1 MKKYLICILLLAN
14 SICPKAQLN
23 RYLVTFKNKNSSAYS
38 LTNPIAFLTQRAI
51 DRRLRYNI
59 NVDSTDLPIN
69 NNYVEAVRTS
79 GAVIILNQSKWM
91 NQISIETTDAGAL
104 TAIGNLPFVE
114 NLLAI
119 ASRNSI
125 DTLSKFADDTLTNLP
140 LKNSTS
146 KPQQENVYQYGASN
160 AQIKIH
166 QSDFL
171 HNHGFNGLGMQLAVI
186 DAGFYRYNSLPTF
199 DSLNINGQILGT
211 WDFVNNQQSVSEDDA
226 HGMHC
231 LSAIG
236 ANLPGVFIGT
246 APKSSFYLFRSE
258 DVRSEYPIEEH
269 NFCVAAEKADSLGV
283 DVCSVSLGY
292 NTFSDPQ
299 FNYTYAD
306 MNGSTSI
313 SAKATNIAARK
324 GLLMIMAA
332 GNEGNGSWRY
342 VITPADADS
351 CMAVGAVDSLGN
363 VANFSS
369 YGPNSDGQIKPDV
382 VAIGRNAIVANN
394 NTGMPNF
401 GNGTSYACPN
411 MAGIST
417 CLWQAFPE
425 ASNMKIRSTL
435 KQSASNFSTPNNRI
449 GFGIPNAKKAFVML
463 QKNYATYNARFFQC
477 TSILN
482 LSIKTDTSMYIS
494 VERKFPNQTNFIEI
508 ATLHNDSPFGM
519 HDFEYIDNLD
529 QTNYGSVQYR
539 YKMKIGTDTT
549 FYMDSSTVNY
559 LNPCIFIPPSANT
572 LLISPNPVINELF
585 IKMDRV
591 VNTKVDVIIHNIS
604 GQKIFATTYEQAI
617 GSGTKSINFRDFSRG
632 VYFITV
638 ILNDKKEAVQQ
649 IVKQ

>member
-1 MKKYLICILLLAN
+1 MNNFLICIFLLAN
-14 SICPKAQLN
+14 TIASKAQLN
-23 RYLVTFKNKNSSAYS
+23 RYIVTFKNKNNSVYS
-38 LTNPIAFLTQRAI
+38 LSNPIEFLSQRAI

-59 NVDSTDLPIN
+59 NIDSLDLPIN

-79 GAVIILNQSKWM
+79 GTVTILNQSKWM
-91 NQISIETTDAGAL
+91 NQISIETTDNTAL
-104 TAIGNLPFVE
+104 TAISNLPFVE
-114 NLLAI
+114 NTLAI
-119 ASRNSI
+119 ASRNPNNTS
-125 DTLSKFADDTLTNLP
+125 SKFADDTLTALP
-140 LKNSTS
+140 LNNSIYKT
-146 KPQQENVYQYGASN
+146 QQENVYQYGASN

-166 QSDFL
+166 KGDFL
-171 HNHGFNGLGMQLAVI
+171 HNHGFNGKGMQMAVI
-186 DAGFYRYNSLPTF
+186 DAGFYRYNALPTF
-199 DSLNINGQILGT
+199 DSLNRNGQILGT
-211 WDFVNNQQSVSEDDA
+211 WDFVNNNQNVSEDDA

-236 ANLPGVFIGT
+236 ANLPGVFMGT
-246 APKSSFYLFRSE
+246 APKTSFYLFRTE

-292 NTFSDPQ
+292 NTFSDSQ
-299 FNYTYAD
+299 FDYTYTD
-306 MNGSTSI
+306 MNGNTTI

-324 GLLMIMAA
+324 GLLMVIAV

-342 VITPADADS
+342 IITPADADS
-351 CMAVGAVDSLGN
+351 CMAVGAVDSLGV

-369 YGPNSDGQIKPDV
+369 YGPNSNGQIKPDV

-401 GNGTSYACPN
+401 GSGTSYACPN

-425 ASNMKIRSTL
+425 ASNMKIRGVL
-435 KQSASNFSTPNNRI
+435 KQSASNFSSPDNRI

-463 QKNYATYNARFFQC
+463 QKNYTTYSARFFQC

-482 LSIKTDTSMYIS
+482 LSIKTDTSMHIS
-494 VERKFPNQTNFIEI
+494 VERKFINQTGFTEI

-529 QTNYGSVQYR
+529 QTNYGSIQYR

-572 LLISPNPVINELF
+572 ILISPNPVNNELF

-591 VNTKVDVIIHNIS
+591 ENTKVDVLIHNIS
-604 GQKIFATTYEQAI
+604 GQKIFATSYEQAI
-617 GSGTKSINFRDFSRG
+617 GSGTKSINFRNFARG
-632 VYFITV
+632 VYFVTIY
-638 ILNDKKEAVQQ
+638 LNDKKEVVQR
-649 IVKQ
+649 IIKQ

>member
-1 MKKYLICILLLAN
+1 MNKFLICIFLLAN
-14 SICPKAQLN
+14 TFASKAQLN
-23 RYLVTFKNKNSSAYS
+23 RYIVTFKNKNNSVYS
-38 LTNPIAFLTQRAI
+38 LSNPIEFLSQRAI

-59 NVDSTDLPIN
+59 NIDSTDFPIN

-79 GAVIILNQSKWM
+79 GTVTILNQSKWM
-91 NQISIETTDAGAL
+91 NQISIQTTDNAAL
-104 TAIGNLPFVE
+104 AAISNLPFVE
-114 NLLAI
+114 NLQAI
-119 ASRNSI
+119 ASRISVVPS
-125 DTLSKFADDTLTNLP
+125 SKFADDTLTALP
-140 LKNSTS
+140 SNNSVYKT
-146 KPQQENVYQYGASN
+146 QVENVYQYGASN

-166 QSDFL
+166 KGDFL
-171 HNHGFNGLGMQLAVI
+171 HNHGFNGKGMQMAVI
-186 DAGFYRYNSLPTF
+186 DAGFYRYNTLPTF
-199 DSLNINGQILGT
+199 DSLNRNGQILGT
-211 WDFVNNQQSVSEDDA
+211 WDFVNNNQSVSEDDA

-236 ANLPGVFIGT
+236 ANLPGVFMGT
-246 APKSSFYLFRSE
+246 APKTSFYLFRTE

-306 MNGSTSI
+306 MNGNTTI

-324 GLLMIMAA
+324 GLLMVMAA

-369 YGPNSDGQIKPDV
+369 YGPNSNGQIKPDV

-401 GNGTSYACPN
+401 GSGTSYACPN

-425 ASNMKIRSTL
+425 ASNMKIRNVL
-435 KQSASNFSTPNNRI
+435 KQSASNFSNPDNRI
-449 GFGIPNAKKAFVML
+449 GFGIPNAKKAFVIL

-477 TSILN
+477 TSVLN

-494 VERKFPNQTNFIEI
+494 IERKFPNQSNYTEI
-508 ATLHNDSPFGM
+508 ATLHSDDQYGM

-529 QTNYGSVQYR
+529 QTNYGTVQYR
-539 YKMKIGTDTT
+539 YKMSIGTDTT
-549 FYMDSSTVNY
+549 FYLDSNIVNY

-572 LLISPNPVINELF
+572 LLISPNPVSNELF

-591 VNTKVDVIIHNIS
+591 ANTKVDVIIHNIS
-604 GQKIFATTYEQAI
+604 GQKIFTTTYEQAI
-617 GSGTKSINFRDFSRG
+617 GSGIKSISFQNFARG
-632 VYFITV
+632 VYFVTV
-638 ILNDKKEAVQQ
+638 YLNDKKEVVER
-649 IVKQ
+649 ILKQ

>member
-1 MKKYLICILLLAN
+1 MNKFLIYILLIAN
-14 SICPKAQLN
+14 SFCSKAQLN
-23 RYLVTFKNKNSSAYS
+23 RYLVTFKNKNNSVYS
-38 LTNPIAFLTQRAI
+38 ITNPLAFLSQRAI

-59 NVDSTDLPIN
+59 NIDSTDLPIN
-69 NNYVEAVRTS
+69 DNYIEAVRTS
-79 GAVIILNQSKWM
+79 GEVTILNQSKWM
-91 NQISIETTDAGAL
+91 NQISIETRDVAAL
-104 TAIGNLPFVE
+104 IAISNLPFVE
-114 NLLAI
+114 NTRAI
-119 ASRNSI
+119 ASRNPNNTS
-125 DTLSKFADDTLTNLP
+125 SKFADDTLTALP
-140 LKNSTS
+140 LNNSIY
-146 KPQQENVYQYGASN
+146 KIQQENIYQYGASN

-166 QSDFL
+166 QGDFL
-171 HNHGFNGLGMQLAVI
+171 HNHGFNGKGMQMAVI
-186 DAGFYRYNSLPTF
+186 DAGFYRYNTLPTF
-199 DSLNINGQILGT
+199 DSLNRNGQILGT
-211 WDFVNNQQSVSEDDA
+211 WDFVNNNQSVSEDDA

-236 ANLPGVFIGT
+236 ANLPGVFVGA
-246 APKSSFYLFRSE
+246 APKSSFYLFRTE

-313 SAKATNIAARK
+313 SAKATNIAASK
-324 GLLMIMAA
+324 GLLMVIAA

-382 VAIGRNAIVANN
+382 VAIGRNAVVANN

-425 ASNMKIRSTL
+425 ASNMKIRSVL

-449 GFGIPNAKKAFVML
+449 GFGIPNAKKAFVAL
-463 QKNYATYNARFFQC
+463 LKNYATYNARFFQC
-477 TSILN
+477 ASILN

-494 VERKFPNQTNFIEI
+494 VERKFPTQTNFIEI

-539 YKMKIGTDTT
+539 YKMKIGADTT

-572 LLISPNPVINELF
+572 LLISPNPVYNELF
-585 IKMDRV
+585 IKMERM

-604 GQKIFATTYEQAI
+604 GQKIFATTYEQAV
-617 GSGTKSINFRDFSRG
+617 GSGTKNINFRNFARG
-632 VYFITV
+632 VYFVTV
-638 ILNDKKEAVQQ
+638 YLNDKKEVIQR

>member
-1 MKKYLICILLLAN
+1 MNKLLICIFLLTN
-14 SICPKAQLN
+14 IFVSKAQLN
-23 RYLVTFKNKNSSAYS
+23 RYLVTFKNKNFSPYS
-38 LTNPIAFLTQRAI
+38 ISNPIGFLSQRSI

-59 NVDSTDLPIN
+59 NIDSTDLPIN
-69 NNYVEAVRTS
+69 NNYVEAVRLS
-79 GAVIILNQSKWM
+79 GTVTILNQSKWM
-91 NQISIETTDAGAL
+91 NQISIETRDANAL
-104 TAIGNLPFVE
+104 IAISNLPFVD
-114 NLLAI
+114 NLRAI
-119 ASRNSI
+119 ASRVSVNP
-125 DTLSKFADDTLTNLP
+125 LSKFADDTLTALP
-140 LKNSTS
+140 LNNNVYKA
-146 KPQQENVYQYGASN
+146 QQENVYQYGASN

-166 QSDFL
+166 QGDFL
-171 HNHGFNGLGMQLAVI
+171 HNHGFNGKGMQMAII
-186 DAGFYRYNSLPTF
+186 DAGFYHYNLLPTF
-199 DSLNINGQILGT
+199 DSLNRNGQILGT
-211 WDFVNNQQSVSEDDA
+211 WDFVSNQQSVSEDDA

-236 ANLPGVFIGT
+236 ANLPGVFMGT
-246 APKSSFYLFRSE
+246 APKTSFYLFRTE

-269 NFCVAAEKADSLGV
+269 NFCVAAERADSLGV

-299 FNYTYAD
+299 FDYNYSI
-306 MNGSTSI
+306 MNGSTTI

-324 GLLMIMAA
+324 GLLMVIAN
-332 GNEGNGSWRY
+332 GNEGNSSWRY

-351 CMAVGAVDSLGN
+351 CMAVGAVDSLGV

-369 YGPNSDGQIKPDV
+369 YGPNSNGQIKPDV
-382 VAIGRNAIVANN
+382 AAIGRNAIVANN

-401 GNGTSYACPN
+401 GSGTSYACPN

-425 ASNMKIRSTL
+425 ASNMKIRNVL
-435 KQSASNFSTPNNRI
+435 KQSASNFSNPDNRI

-494 VERKFPNQTNFIEI
+494 VERKFATQTEYTEI
-508 ATLHNDSPFGM
+508 ATLHNDSPFGI

-539 YKMKIGTDTT
+539 YKMSIGTDTT
-549 FYMDSSTVNY
+549 FYLDSSIVNY

-572 LLISPNPVINELF
+572 ILISPNPVNNELF

-604 GQKIFATTYEQAI
+604 GQKILATTYEQAI
-617 GSGTKSINFRDFSRG
+617 GTGTKSINFRNFTRG
-632 VYFITV
+632 VYFVTV
-638 ILNDKKEAVQQ
+638 YLNDKKEVVQR
-649 IVKQ
+649 ILKQ

>member
-1 MKKYLICILLLAN
+1 MNKFLICILLLAN
-14 SICPKAQLN
+14 SICSKAQLN
-23 RYLVTFKNKNSSAYS
+23 RYLVTFKNKSNSVYS
-38 LTNPIAFLTQRAI
+38 FANPIEFLSQRAI

-59 NVDSTDLPIN
+59 NIDSTDLPIN
-69 NNYVEAVRTS
+69 NNYIEAVRTS
-79 GAVIILNQSKWM
+79 GTVTILNQSKWM
-91 NQISIETTDAGAL
+91 NQISIETRDSGAL
-104 TAIGNLPFVE
+104 TAIANLSFVE
-114 NLLAI
+114 NILGI
-119 ASRNSI
+119 ASRYSNNA
-125 DTLSKFADDTLTNLP
+125 LSKFADDTLTALP
-140 LKNSTS
+140 LNNSVYKT
-146 KPQQENVYQYGASN
+146 QQENVYQYGASN

-166 QSDFL
+166 QGDFL
-171 HNHGFNGLGMQLAVI
+171 HNHGFNGKGMQMAVI

-199 DSLNINGQILGT
+199 DSLNRNGQILGT
-211 WDFVNNQQSVSEDDA
+211 WDFVNNNQNVSEDDA

-236 ANLPGVFIGT
+236 ANLPGVFMGT
-246 APKSSFYLFRSE
+246 APKSSFYLFRTE
-258 DVRSEYPIEEH
+258 DVRTEYPIEEH
-269 NFCVAAEKADSLGV
+269 NFCVTAERADSLGV

-299 FNYTYAD
+299 FDYTYAN
-306 MNGSTSI
+306 MNGSTTI

-324 GLLMIMAA
+324 GLLMVMAA
-332 GNEGNGSWRY
+332 GNEGNSSWRY

-369 YGPNSDGQIKPDV
+369 YGPNSNGQIKPDV

-401 GNGTSYACPN
+401 GSGTSYACPN

-425 ASNMKIRSTL
+425 ASNMKIRSVL
-435 KQSASNFSTPNNRI
+435 RQSASNFNTPNDRT
-449 GFGIPNAKKAFVML
+449 GFGIPDAKKAFVVL
-463 QKNYATYNARFFQC
+463 QKSYATYNARFFQC

-494 VERKFPNQTNFIEI
+494 VERKFPNQSNYTEI
-508 ATLHNDSPFGM
+508 VSLHSDDQYGM

-529 QTNYGSVQYR
+529 QTNYGSVYYR

-549 FYMDSSTVNY
+549 FYMDSSIVNY
-559 LNPCIFIPPSANT
+559 LNPCIFIPPTANT
-572 LLISPNPVINELF
+572 LLISPNPVNNELF

-604 GQKIFATTYEQAI
+604 GQKIYATSYEQPI
-617 GSGTKSINFRDFSRG
+617 GTDSKSINLSAFAKGIYFVT
-632 VYFITV
+632 VY
-638 ILNDKKEAVQQ
+638 LNDKKEVVQR
-649 IVKQ
+649 ILKQ

>member
-1 MKKYLICILLLAN
+1 MNKFLICIFLLVH
-14 SICPKAQLN
+14 SIGSKAQLN
-23 RYLVTFKNKNSSAYS
+23 RYLLTFKNKNNSAYS
-38 LTNPIAFLTQRAI
+38 LSNPTEFLSQRAI

-59 NVDSTDLPIN
+59 SIDSTDLPIN

-79 GAVIILNQSKWM
+79 GAVTILNQSKWM
-91 NQISIETTDAGAL
+91 NQISIETIDAGAL
-104 TAIGNLPFVE
+104 TDITNLPFVE
-114 NLLAI
+114 NIRAI
-119 ASRNSI
+119 ASRNS
-125 DTLSKFADDTLTNLP
+125 TTALSKFSDDTLTDLP
-140 LKNSTS
+140 LNNIIC

-166 QSDFL
+166 QGDFL
-171 HNHGFNGLGMQLAVI
+171 HNHGFSGLGMQIAVI

-199 DSLNINGQILGT
+199 DSLNRNGQILGT
-211 WDFVNNQQSVSEDDA
+211 WDFVSNNQSVSEDDA

-231 LSAIG
+231 FSAIG
-236 ANLPGVFIGT
+236 ANLPGVFMGT
-246 APKSSFYLFRSE
+246 APKSSFYLFRTE

-306 MNGSTSI
+306 MNGGTSI

-324 GLLMIMAA
+324 GLLMVIAA
-332 GNEGNGSWRY
+332 GNEGNSSWRY

-351 CMAVGAVDSLGN
+351 CMAVGAIDSLGN

-369 YGPNSDGQIKPDV
+369 YGPNSNGQIKPDV
-382 VAIGRNAIVANN
+382 VAIGRNAVVANN

-401 GNGTSYACPN
+401 GSGTSYACPN

-435 KQSASNFSTPNNRI
+435 KQSASNFSNPDNRI
-449 GFGIPNAKKAFVML
+449 GFGIPNAKKAFVLL

-494 VERKFPNQTNFIEI
+494 LERKFPYQTNYIQI
-508 ATLHNDSPFGM
+508 ATLHSDSTYGM
-519 HDFEYIDNLD
+519 HNFDYIDNLD
-529 QTNYGSVQYR
+529 QTNYGSIQYR
-539 YKMKIGTDTT
+539 YKMSIGTDTT
-549 FYMDSSTVNY
+549 FYLDSNTVNY
-559 LNPCIFIPPSANT
+559 LNPCIFIPPTANT
-572 LLISPNPVINELF
+572 ILISPNPVNNELF

-604 GQKIFATTYEQAI
+604 GQKIYTNTFEQPI
-617 GSGTKSINFRDFSRG
+617 GSGTKSINFRNFSRG
-632 VYFITV
+632 VYFVTV
-638 ILNDKKEAVQQ
+638 ILNDKKETTQR
-649 IVKQ
+649 IIKQ

>member
-1 MKKYLICILLLAN
+1 MNKFLICIFLLAN
-14 SICPKAQLN
+14 TIVSKAQLN
-23 RYLVTFKNKNSSAYS
+23 RYIVTFKNKNNSVYS
-38 LTNPIAFLTQRAI
+38 FANPIEFLSQRAI

-59 NVDSTDLPIN
+59 NIDSTDLPIN
-69 NNYVEAVRTS
+69 NNYVEAVRLS
-79 GAVIILNQSKWM
+79 GAVTILNQSKWM
-91 NQISIETTDAGAL
+91 NQISIQTTDNTAL
-104 TAIGNLPFVE
+104 AAISNFPFVQ
-114 NLLAI
+114 NLQAI
-119 ASRNSI
+119 ASRISVVPS
-125 DTLSKFADDTLTNLP
+125 SKFADDTLTALP
-140 LKNSTS
+140 LNNSVY
-146 KPQQENVYQYGASN
+146 KIQQENVYQYGASN

-166 QSDFL
+166 KGDFL
-171 HNHGFNGLGMQLAVI
+171 HNHGFNGLGMQMAVI

-199 DSLNINGQILGT
+199 DSLNRNGQILGT
-211 WDFVNNQQSVSEDDA
+211 WDFVNNNQSVSEDDA

-236 ANLPGVFIGT
+236 ANLPGVFMGT
-246 APKSSFYLFRSE
+246 APKTSFYLFRTE

-292 NTFSDPQ
+292 NSFSDPQ
-299 FNYTYAD
+299 FDYTYAD
-306 MNGSTSI
+306 MNGNTTI

-324 GLLMIMAA
+324 GLLMVMAA

-342 VITPADADS
+342 IITPADADS
-351 CMAVGAVDSLGN
+351 CMAIGAVDSLGN
-363 VANFSS
+363 IANFSS
-369 YGPNSDGQIKPDV
+369 YGPNSNGQIKPDV

-401 GNGTSYACPN
+401 GSGTSYACPN

-425 ASNMKIRSTL
+425 ASNMKIRTVL
-435 KQSASNFSTPNNRI
+435 KQSATNSSNPNNRI
-449 GFGIPNAKKAFVML
+449 GFGIPDAKKAFVIL
-463 QKNYATYNARFFQC
+463 QKNYATCNARFFQC

-494 VERKFPNQTNFIEI
+494 VERKFPNQSNYTEI
-508 ATLHNDSPFGM
+508 ATLHSDDQYGM

-529 QTNYGSVQYR
+529 QTNYGTVQYR
-539 YKMKIGTDTT
+539 YKMSIGTDTT
-549 FYMDSSTVNY
+549 FYLDSNIVNY

-572 LLISPNPVINELF
+572 LLISPNPVNNELF

-604 GQKIFATTYEQAI
+604 GQKIYATSYEQPI
-617 GSGTKSINFRDFSRG
+617 GTDSKSINFRNFSRG
-632 VYFITV
+632 VYFVTV
-638 ILNDKKEAVQQ
+638 ILNDKKEVVQR
-649 IVKQ
+649 IIKQ